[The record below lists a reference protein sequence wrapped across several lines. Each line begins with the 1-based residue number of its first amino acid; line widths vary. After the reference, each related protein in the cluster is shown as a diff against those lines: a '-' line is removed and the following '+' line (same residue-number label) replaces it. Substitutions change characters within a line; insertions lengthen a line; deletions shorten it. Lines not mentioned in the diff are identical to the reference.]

1 MTVPDALARIIV
13 QLKAESSVESL
24 KELDTPVHSVICPEP
39 DTSPTNTQISRFALL
54 RGMSPP
60 ARLKARA

>member
-1 MTVPDALARIIV
+1 MAVPDALARIIV
-13 QLKAESSVESL
+13 FTKADSSIESS
-24 KELDTPVHSVICPEP
+24 KELDTPVLSVLCPEP
-39 DTSPTNTQISRFALL
+39 DTSPTNTQISRHALM